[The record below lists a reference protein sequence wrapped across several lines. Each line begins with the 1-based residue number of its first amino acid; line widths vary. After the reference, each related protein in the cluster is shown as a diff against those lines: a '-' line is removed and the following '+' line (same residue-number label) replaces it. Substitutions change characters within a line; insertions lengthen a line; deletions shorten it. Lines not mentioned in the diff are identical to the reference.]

1 MDVKGPPDAAAEG
14 TVVHATAVAHG
25 GRALLLRGP
34 AGAGKSALALE
45 MIALGAALV
54 ADDRTVL
61 TAAGGV
67 LRAAPPAAIAGVIE
81 ARGIGLLRLPHAAD
95 VPVAAV
101 ADLGAAETA
110 RLPPLRTTA
119 LLGHEV
125 ALYRRVAGAHVAS
138 ALLLALPPPPID
150 PDLPS

>member
-1 MDVKGPPDAAAEG
+1 MAMTGARDAAAGE
-14 TVVHATAVAHG
+14 TVVRATTVAHG

-34 AGAGKSALALE
+34 AGAGKSALALQ

-61 TAAGGV
+61 RAADGV
-67 LRAAPPAAIAGVIE
+67 LRAAPPPAIAGLIE
-81 ARGIGLLRLPHAAD
+81 ARGLGLLRLPHTTD

-138 ALLLALPPPPID
+138 ALLLALSHPPID
-150 PDLPS
+150 PDAAS